1 METIKY
7 IKLVFATL
15 LILTGF
21 ASCANDDEL
30 SQVSPVSLDLAVTP
44 FPAFTES
51 ASTRAIG
58 TQDAGKTV
66 WKSGDEIL
74 VKVTLYSDANSS
86 VAVGSSQ
93 TLKYTFNGTSWIGD
107 KSLLS
112 SQYNVKN
119 MKFETYYAPCYQW
132 NANGELE
139 LKSGKYAGQDEFLTK
154 TITQALSGTSATVNI
169 DFSTVTR
176 NYSRL
181 RIASSYGNTVN
192 LKCATFTPVHTTAAL
207 GASGSIPVKADE
219 NDNAFFY
226 GTWTANSTITI
237 NSVTDDASAEDKS
250 VDLTKSTV
258 AASTVGSGSAVD
270 LQKLIHNGVG
280 KGTEASPYLI
290 YNAVQLKDLA
300 VKQKGKKVVGGHY
313 YRLENDVNLNT
324 VCSATLGS
332 WTPIGIK
339 EQTLD
344 GDIVYQTYSPFNC
357 YFDGGGYVISNL
369 YINTPGESNVGLF
382 GYISSGKVKNLI
394 TSGSV
399 TGYIGV
405 GGIVGGSEYTDVS
418 GCSNN
423 CTLTGYGNVGGL
435 VGQQFGGM
443 ISGCINTGSINYS
456 SYANRT
462 FGGNFGGISGNVSQA
477 SIVGCLNNVTSI
489 NGHYNTGGI
498 TGNIYGST
506 ITGCLSYCPTFNALS
521 PIGVITGISA
531 GYAPTLTVISSFR
544 YVSGNIQL
552 QVGQDGGG
560 TSVQDVSSV
569 SNLND
574 ATVVSAMNTAIT
586 TWNTNNASTP
596 CKYNFAVATGTAKV
610 PVIVKLP

>member
-21 ASCANDDEL
+21 ASCANEDEL
-30 SQVSPVSLDLAVTP
+30 SQASPVSLDLAVTP

-74 VKVTLYSDANSS
+74 MKITLYSDANSS
-86 VAVGSSQ
+86 VTVGSSQ
-93 TLKYTFNGTSWIGD
+93 TLKFTFNGTSWIGD

-119 MKFETYYAPCYQW
+119 MKLETYYAPCYQW
-132 NANGELE
+132 NTNGELE

-154 TITQALSGTSATVNI
+154 TITQTLSGTSTTVNI
-169 DFSTVTR
+169 NFSTVTR

-219 NDNAFFY
+219 KDNAFFY

-237 NSVTDDASAEDKS
+237 NSVTDDTSAEDKS

-258 AASTVGSGSAVD
+258 AASTAGSSSAVD
-270 LQKLIHNGVG
+270 LQKMIHNGVG

-324 VCSATLGS
+324 VCSSTLGS
-332 WTPIGIK
+332 
-339 EQTLD
+339 
-344 GDIVYQTYSPFNC
+344 
-357 YFDGGGYVISNL
+357 
-369 YINTPGESNVGLF
+369 
-382 GYISSGKVKNLI
+382 
-394 TSGSV
+394 
-399 TGYIGV
+399 
-405 GGIVGGSEYTDVS
+405 
-418 GCSNN
+418 
-423 CTLTGYGNVGGL
+423 
-435 VGQQFGGM
+435 
-443 ISGCINTGSINYS
+443 
-456 SYANRT
+456 
-462 FGGNFGGISGNVSQA
+462 
-477 SIVGCLNNVTSI
+477 
-489 NGHYNTGGI
+489 
-498 TGNIYGST
+498 
-506 ITGCLSYCPTFNALS
+506 
-521 PIGVITGISA
+521 
-531 GYAPTLTVISSFR
+531 
-544 YVSGNIQL
+544 
-552 QVGQDGGG
+552 
-560 TSVQDVSSV
+560 
-569 SNLND
+569 
-574 ATVVSAMNTAIT
+574 
-586 TWNTNNASTP
+586 
-596 CKYNFAVATGTAKV
+596 
-610 PVIVKLP
+610 